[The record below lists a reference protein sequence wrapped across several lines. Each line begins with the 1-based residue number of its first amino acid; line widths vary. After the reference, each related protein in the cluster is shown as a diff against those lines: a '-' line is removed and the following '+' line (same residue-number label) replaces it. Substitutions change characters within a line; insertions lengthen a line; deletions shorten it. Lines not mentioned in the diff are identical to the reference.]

1 MKQYADLH
9 VHTSFSDGSDSVS
22 QALLTED
29 TPKTLDSSFIT
40 SSLS

>member
-22 QALLTED
+22 QALALAERN
-29 TPKTLDSSFIT
+29 KSRSSQ
-40 SSLS
+40 